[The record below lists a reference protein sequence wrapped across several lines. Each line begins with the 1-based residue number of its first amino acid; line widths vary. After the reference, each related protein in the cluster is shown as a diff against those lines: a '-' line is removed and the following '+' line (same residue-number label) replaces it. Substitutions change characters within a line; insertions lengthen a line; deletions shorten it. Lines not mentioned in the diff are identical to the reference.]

1 MFHRSLNSS
10 SDSITGKRVRKKNP
24 KYLDEEIPTEDNINN
39 NNGVSKK
46 SGGSRPKK
54 KRKISHQPSVVQ
66 DIVVSSSTTTITT
79 SVESFA
85 SLSKKKVDLHNQIK
99 KIADELVE
107 LEKQLIS
114 KHEEQ
119 GLPYTPS
126 NIDHIVN
133 YNVAEPMDIS
143 PTTKKPKTTR
153 KKSTRARGNGVKR
166 TTPRKST
173 KKKATTT
180 TPTPPKVPV
189 VRPKRVR
196 LPKNDVQLLPEFM
209 FCRQVLDALMT
220 HSFGFVFNEPVD
232 PVALQIPDYP
242 LIITRPMD
250 FGTIRKKLNS
260 SEYRNPEEFI
270 DDVNLVFDN
279 ACTYNLP
286 GSDVFLMT
294 ETVRKLF
301 KEKIKVLEKKEG
313 SSLREEMRQI
323 MEKSKVTTPSPV
335 VAAKPKPKPKPVTTA
350 PTPPITRKITKPE
363 EILIP
368 LTKDEKRRLSSGIN
382 SLAPSH
388 LAVVVK
394 IIKEKLPNLTSEKNE
409 IVIDIDSLDTATL
422 RSLESFVQSTK
433 KKPKRKPPA
442 KRRTSSALHVDPA
455 ARLELAKLTEIG
467 MQNKIESVERELQL
481 LNSSGNGL
489 HSSTSNL
496 SESIKSLDSSTGQKE
511 NENSLSIDQP
521 KKEDDSNNIN
531 PSEELKDSAQTD
543 DSEEDSESESEESES
558 ESEESDSET
567 ERPVYG
573 SNNVKNT
580 LVETVV
586 APVLSNLP
594 DIPAPRI
601 ISTTP
606 GNSEVKAGKIENVAS
621 WADLGSTSDE
631 VEPTTVSQS
640 SEGAA
645 NLWSSIR
652 DSHAQLKQKEHE
664 KILHEERLKR
674 EKEEQEA
681 ARLKAIEEARIKQQE
696 EEERRKEEEMRERE
710 EAKKRAEREIE
721 EARLK
726 AKRDREKKVE
736 DDEEADLLSLDSF
749 PSLAGPGLLGMNIS
763 GKVMSDIRSSLKAT
777 TTIDQTSS
785 NTE

>member
-1 MFHRSLNSS
+1 MGLNSILKQTSYLSFIIRMESKTIETVAQVANIDVEMKDESLNSS

-46 SGGSRPKK
+46 SGGSRQKK

-133 YNVAEPMDIS
+133 HNVAEPMDIS

-153 KKSTRARGNGVKR
+153 
-166 TTPRKST
+166 
-173 KKKATTT
+173 KKATTT

-286 GSDVFLMT
+286 GSDAFLMT

-368 LTKDEKRRLSSGIN
+368 LTKDEKRRLPSGIN

-511 NENSLSIDQP
+511 NE
-521 KKEDDSNNIN
+521 
-531 PSEELKDSAQTD
+531 
-543 DSEEDSESESEESES
+543 
-558 ESEESDSET
+558 ESDSET

-631 VEPTTVSQS
+631 VEPTTISQS

-664 KILHEERLKR
+664 KILH
-674 EKEEQEA
+674 
-681 ARLKAIEEARIKQQE
+681 
-696 EEERRKEEEMRERE
+696 
-710 EAKKRAEREIE
+710 
-721 EARLK
+721 
-726 AKRDREKKVE
+726 
-736 DDEEADLLSLDSF
+736 
-749 PSLAGPGLLGMNIS
+749 
-763 GKVMSDIRSSLKAT
+763 
-777 TTIDQTSS
+777 
-785 NTE
+785 

>member
-1 MFHRSLNSS
+1 MGESKTIETVAQVANIDVEMKDESLNSS

-66 DIVVSSSTTTITT
+66 DIVVSSTTTITT

-143 PTTKKPKTTR
+143 PTTKKP
-153 KKSTRARGNGVKR
+153 
-166 TTPRKST
+166 T

-196 LPKNDVQLLPEFM
+196 LQKNDVQLLPEFM

-220 HSFGFVFNEPVD
+220 HSFGFVFNEPFD

-323 MEKSKVTTPSPV
+323 MEKSKVTTPS
-335 VAAKPKPKPKPVTTA
+335 
-350 PTPPITRKITKPE
+350 
-363 EILIP
+363 
-368 LTKDEKRRLSSGIN
+368 
-382 SLAPSH
+382 
-388 LAVVVK
+388 
-394 IIKEKLPNLTSEKNE
+394 
-409 IVIDIDSLDTATL
+409 
-422 RSLESFVQSTK
+422 
-433 KKPKRKPPA
+433 
-442 KRRTSSALHVDPA
+442 
-455 ARLELAKLTEIG
+455 
-467 MQNKIESVERELQL
+467 
-481 LNSSGNGL
+481 
-489 HSSTSNL
+489 
-496 SESIKSLDSSTGQKE
+496 
-511 NENSLSIDQP
+511 
-521 KKEDDSNNIN
+521 
-531 PSEELKDSAQTD
+531 
-543 DSEEDSESESEESES
+543 
-558 ESEESDSET
+558 
-567 ERPVYG
+567 
-573 SNNVKNT
+573 
-580 LVETVV
+580 
-586 APVLSNLP
+586 
-594 DIPAPRI
+594 
-601 ISTTP
+601 
-606 GNSEVKAGKIENVAS
+606 
-621 WADLGSTSDE
+621 
-631 VEPTTVSQS
+631 
-640 SEGAA
+640 
-645 NLWSSIR
+645 
-652 DSHAQLKQKEHE
+652 
-664 KILHEERLKR
+664 
-674 EKEEQEA
+674 
-681 ARLKAIEEARIKQQE
+681 
-696 EEERRKEEEMRERE
+696 
-710 EAKKRAEREIE
+710 
-721 EARLK
+721 
-726 AKRDREKKVE
+726 
-736 DDEEADLLSLDSF
+736 
-749 PSLAGPGLLGMNIS
+749 
-763 GKVMSDIRSSLKAT
+763 
-777 TTIDQTSS
+777 
-785 NTE
+785 